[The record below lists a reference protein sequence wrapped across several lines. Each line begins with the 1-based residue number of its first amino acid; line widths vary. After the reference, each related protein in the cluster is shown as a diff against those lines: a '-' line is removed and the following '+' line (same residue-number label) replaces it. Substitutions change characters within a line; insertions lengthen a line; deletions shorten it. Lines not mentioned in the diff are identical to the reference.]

1 MKPANIN
8 PNTLIAQI
16 ISAEQM
22 VLTHDMRHWLY
33 EIERLEQ
40 QFAELED
47 EDYENTR
54 LVQGIE
60 RELRR
65 LRSLYDARQIELTA
79 QCVTQNDP
87 AMKMAAF

>member
-22 VLTHDMRHWLY
+22 VMTHDMRTWLY

-40 QFAELED
+40 QHAELKAS
-47 EDYENTR
+47 ENTR

-65 LRSLYDARQIELTA
+65 LRSLYDARQIELTE
-79 QCVTQNDP
+79 QCVTQNDA